1 MTIQYLS
8 EILTMRKERIIQ
20 FNEEIKTNKME
31 CNIISTKITQ
41 VEDEI
46 RTYLFNYPLH
56 IQDRNNVR

>member
-1 MTIQYLS
+1 
-8 EILTMRKERIIQ
+8 MRKERIIQ